1 MSLIENTACILESSC
16 DYIEEGEGVPMVPIR
31 NDRRLRKTTESYNGG
46 GGGGGGDP
54 NPPLPSD
61 RSLIAVC
68 SQLLTRSLCAQ
79 TLRLRNSRSNGDGNF
94 VVGVGGAV
102 LIFPWKF

>member
-1 MSLIENTACILESSC
+1 
-16 DYIEEGEGVPMVPIR
+16 MVPIR
-31 NDRRLRKTTESYNGG
+31 NDRRRRLRKTTESYN
-46 GGGGGGDP
+46 GGGDP